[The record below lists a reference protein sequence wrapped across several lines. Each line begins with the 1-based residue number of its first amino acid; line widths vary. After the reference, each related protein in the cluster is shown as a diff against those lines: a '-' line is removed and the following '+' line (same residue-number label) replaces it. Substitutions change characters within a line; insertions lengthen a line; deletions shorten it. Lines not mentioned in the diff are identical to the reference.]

1 MRLDKINSGK
11 RSKYDKSVKVFYFK
25 YFCPEQLRV
34 RQFKSVS
41 KAKAAEKRR
50 EISNLQRTLPE
61 APQSSLTPF
70 KIVHKLSRISTC
82 MEKNTKAGKL

>member
-11 RSKYDKSVKVFYFK
+11 STNNGKSVKVFYLK

-41 KAKAAEKRR
+41 KAKATEKRR

-61 APQSSLTPF
+61 APQSSLTHDKWIWCLF
-70 KIVHKLSRISTC
+70 C
-82 MEKNTKAGKL
+82 C